1 MGAFGR
7 IQILKKMIQGSRMN
21 VLPRNLLA
29 ATLAAACIQPVNAH
43 HSAAAFNTDS
53 EVTVTGVVTQYSFR
67 NPHVYL
73 TMEVTKED
81 GSKVETEVEAGAA
94 SVIGPIGFTRDSVK
108 VGDVVTVHGNPGRR
122 NPDAMLLGREL
133 YKADGSYFPLNISSR
148 ATNAQSDAVA
158 TSIEGTWFAPRTSF
172 FGFLGAQAGWEI
184 TEAGR
189 AAVSVATSATPQKDC
204 IPIGEPAVMFY
215 PVATVIDVQEDRVE
229 IFVDWLDSRRTIWLD
244 GREHPPA
251 GETFQHGHS
260 VGRFEGN
267 ALVFESTNFAPN
279 LIGFTMSLPSGAS
292 KRLTERL
299 ELSADGKQLV
309 YSGTM
314 EDPEYLVK
322 PYNFSGPLEYRPEM
336 ELSNLV
342 CDLEAAQRFL
352 ND

>member
-1 MGAFGR
+1 
-7 IQILKKMIQGSRMN
+7 MN
-21 VLPRNLLA
+21 VLSRNI
-29 ATLAAACIQPVNAH
+29 LAAAIAVSCMPAHAH
-43 HSAAAFNTDS
+43 HSAAAFNTDA

-81 GSKVETEVEAGAA
+81 GRKVSTEVEAGAA
-94 SVIGPIGFTRDSVK
+94 SVIGPLGFTRDSVK

-122 NPDAMLLGREL
+122 DPDGLLLGREL
-133 YKADGSYFPLNISSR
+133 YKQDGTYYPLNISSR
-148 ATNAQSDAVA
+148 ATNSQSDAVA

-172 FGFLGAQAGWEI
+172 FAFLGSQAQWGI
-184 TEAGR
+184 TEAGQ

-215 PVATVIDVQEDRVE
+215 PVATVIDVMDDRVE
-229 IFVDWLDSRRTIWLD
+229 IFIDWLDSKRTIWLD

-251 GETFQHGHS
+251 SETFQHGHS
-260 VGRFEGN
+260 VGRFEGK
-267 ALVFESTNFAPN
+267 ALVFESTNFTPN
-279 LIGFTMSLPSGAS
+279 LIGFSMSLPSGAG

-299 ELSADGKQLV
+299 ELSADGKQLI

-314 EDPEYLVK
+314 EDPEFLTE
-322 PYNFSGPLEYRPEM
+322 PYDFRGTLEYRPEM
-336 ELSNLV
+336 ELSNEV

-352 ND
+352 DD